1 MGATA
6 TLSTSHLAV
15 EPGQEVTCP
24 VIIRNAGMVVDQFA
38 IDVVGAS
45 AGWAVAEP
53 SVVNLMPGE
62 SVTVT
67 VRFAP
72 PVSADVLADSV
83 PFGIRVTSHEDPAG
97 SVVEEGVVVVAPF
110 TAVTA
115 EVVPAKAEGARR
127 ANFEVA
133 IDNNGNHPAGIRL
146 DPADPEDDLTFWV
159 QRSEL
164 TLSPGTAAFVR
175 LRARPRRR
183 FLRGAPRP
191 HPFRVHVAVDQ
202 HESIV
207 AEATM
212 VQRQLLPKW
221 LVPLLIA
228 LLAFVLAL
236 VTLYFTVLRPTINSA
251 ARAEVAAQTGQLA
264 AAASSAQQQA
274 SKAAQQASSAQ
285 QAAGGGGGA
294 AGSRSTAPAAGGGGG
309 GAGGAGGNATANN
322 GQVLN
327 GGTATDFRIEADTT
341 ITAGNATSFT
351 TFKQSPVQPANTTLA
366 ITDIILQNPFGD
378 SGLLRIQR
386 GSSGDILFE
395 IGLANF
401 RDLDY
406 HFVQALVFSP
416 DQPLEVSVNCQATT
430 AGPNDGKCH
439 PAVSFS
445 GRLITNTP

>member
-6 TLSTSHLAV
+6 ALSASQLAV
-15 EPGQEVTCP
+15 EPGQDVACP
-24 VIIRNAGMVVDQFA
+24 VIIRNAGTVVDQFA
-38 IDVVGAS
+38 IDVVGES
-45 AGWAVAEP
+45 AAWAVATP
-53 SVVNLMPGE
+53 NLVNLLPGE

-72 PVSADVLADSV
+72 PVSADVPADTV

-133 IDNNGNHPAGIRL
+133 VDNNGNHPASIRL
-146 DPADPEDDLTFWV
+146 DPTDPEDDLTFWL
-159 QRSEL
+159 QRPEL
-164 TLSPGTAAFVR
+164 VLSPGTAAFVR
-175 LRARPRRR
+175 MKARPRRR
-183 FLRGAPRP
+183 FLRGQPRP
-191 HPFRVHVAVDQ
+191 HPFRVLVVVDQ
-202 HESIV
+202 RESIV

-228 LLAFVLAL
+228 LLAFAIAL
-236 VTLYFTVLRPTINSA
+236 VTLYFTVLRPTIRSA
-251 ARAEVAAQTGQLA
+251 AQAEVAAQTGQLA
-264 AAASSAQQQA
+264 AVASSAQQQA
-274 SKAAQQASSAQ
+274 SRAAQQASSAQ
-285 QAAGGGGGA
+285 QAVSGGGSAAGGKSSANA
-294 AGSRSTAPAAGGGGG
+294 AAGGGG
-309 GAGGAGGNATANN
+309 GAGGAGGNATASN
-322 GQVLN
+322 GQVLS
-327 GGTATDFRIEADTT
+327 GGTATDFRIEADTP
-341 ITAGNATSFT
+341 ITANNATTFRS
-351 TFKQSPVQPANTTLA
+351 FKQNPAQPANTTLL

-378 SGLLRIQR
+378 TGLLRVQR
-386 GSSGDILFE
+386 GDNGDVLFE

-406 HFVQALVFSP
+406 HFVQALVFAP

-430 AGPNDGKCH
+430 AGPNDGRCH